1 MLLSSFHFCNI
12 ELRLME
18 MEKNLM
24 DDQRHKSSPKMSNFS
39 LNSGETPPPLW
50 NTHTHTSVAKYSNL
64 HMVWI
69 WYKHIYAKHCLSI
82 SSLSLSFFLRDA
94 FYYTALCPLI
104 RVYSYILRHFL
115 PCMDSECR
123 DIPRYCITWCVMY
136 VNASADPLL
145 TETHRWYVTFP
156 LNIAA
161 RR

>member
-1 MLLSSFHFCNI
+1 MPTFLC
-12 ELRLME
+12 
-18 MEKNLM
+18 
-24 DDQRHKSSPKMSNFS
+24 Q
-39 LNSGETPPPLW
+39 T
-50 NTHTHTSVAKYSNL
+50 
-64 HMVWI
+64 
-69 WYKHIYAKHCLSI
+69 
-82 SSLSLSFFLRDA
+82 LSFKLFRDA

-145 TETHRWYVTFP
+145 TERHTDGNVTFP